1 MSLESDF
8 FELVK
13 TKERIAE
20 LGKRLVELELSVIA
34 DLDKLKLTQID
45 LEDGAVKG
53 TIVRVTR
60 VVIDDVALEAAL
72 TSTMWNK
79 ITKRSLD
86 KTMLEAQ
93 IVVGKIDAA
102 VVAGASEE
110 KANKPFLKITGS
122 TLGIVAVLPSILGVK
137 ARKKTTP

>member
-34 DLDKLKLTQID
+34 GLDKLKLTQID

-72 TSTMWNK
+72 TSAMWNK

-122 TLGIVAVLPSILGVK
+122 TLGIVAVVPSILGVR